1 MIYKDLEEKY
11 GSGVYY
17 KRDLE
22 IVRGKGVYLYDS
34 QNNEYIDCVGGHGVC
49 LFGHSHPKIIKAI
62 KDQSDI
68 LISCPEIFYNDKR
81 AELLKKLAEI
91 TPKGLTKT
99 FLSNSGTEAVEA
111 ALKFSRKITGKTD
124 IISFTFGFHG
134 RTMGALSATW
144 KAEYKKPFLPLV
156 PGFCHTAYNNLEKLQ
171 EVITDNTAAIIVEPV
186 QGEGGVKAAN
196 MDFIKG
202 IREICD
208 QKGILMIVDEVQT
221 GFGRTGE
228 LFAINRYNVSPDI
241 MCLGKGI
248 AGGIPMGATVVR
260 EDLANL
266 EKGEH
271 GSTFGGNPLACSA
284 SLAAIKTLKEEKL
297 VEKSKE
303 NGEYFLSQLR
313 KNIDESVYKDV
324 RGLGLI
330 IGIEMK
336 QKVGP
341 YLVKL
346 MEKKILA
353 LTAGKLVVRYLPPL
367 IIEKEHIDRV
377 VEATGEVLGRN

>member
-17 KRDLE
+17 KRDIE

-49 LFGHSHPKIIKAI
+49 LFGHSHPNIIKAI
-62 KDQSDI
+62 KDQSDK

-81 AELLKKLAEI
+81 AELLEKLAEI

-346 MEKKILA
+346 MEKNILA

>member
-1 MIYKDLEEKY
+1 
-11 GSGVYY
+11 
-17 KRDLE
+17 
-22 IVRGKGVYLYDS
+22 
-34 QNNEYIDCVGGHGVC
+34 
-49 LFGHSHPKIIKAI
+49 
-62 KDQSDI
+62 
-68 LISCPEIFYNDKR
+68 
-81 AELLKKLAEI
+81 
-91 TPKGLTKT
+91 KGLTKT

-144 KAEYKKPFLPLV
+144 KVEYKKPFLPLV

-313 KNIDESVYKDV
+313 KNIDESVYREI

-346 MEKKILA
+346 MEKNILA

>member
-17 KRDLE
+17 KRDIE

-49 LFGHSHPKIIKAI
+49 LFGHSHPNIIKAI
-62 KDQSDI
+62 KDQSDK

-81 AELLKKLAEI
+81 AELLEKLAEI

-330 IGIEMK
+330 SGIEMK

-353 LTAGKLVVRYLPPL
+353 LTAGNLVVRYLPPL

>member
-62 KDQSDI
+62 KDQSDR

-81 AELLKKLAEI
+81 AELLEKLAEI

-144 KAEYKKPFLPLV
+144 KVEYKKPFLPLV

-313 KNIDESVYKDV
+313 KNIDESVYREI

-346 MEKKILA
+346 MEKNILA

>member
-62 KDQSDI
+62 KDQSDR

-81 AELLKKLAEI
+81 AELLEKLAEI

-313 KNIDESVYKDV
+313 KNIDESVYREI

-346 MEKKILA
+346 MEKNILA

>member
-17 KRDLE
+17 KRDIE

-49 LFGHSHPKIIKAI
+49 LFGHSHPNIIKAI
-62 KDQSDI
+62 KDQSDK

-81 AELLKKLAEI
+81 AELLEKLAEI

>member
-1 MIYKDLEEKY
+1 MYKDLEEKY

-17 KRDLE
+17 KRDIE
-22 IVRGKGVYLYDS
+22 IVSGNGVYLYDS
-34 QNNEYIDCVGGHGVC
+34 QGKEYIDCVAGHGVC
-49 LFGHSHPKIIKAI
+49 LFGHSHPKIVQAI
-62 KDQSDI
+62 KEQSEV

-81 AELLKKLAEI
+81 AELLEKIAEI
-91 TPKGLTKT
+91 TPSGLTKT
-99 FLSNSGTEAVEA
+99 FLSNSGAEAVEA

-156 PGFCHTAYNNLEKLQ
+156 PGFTHTAYNNLEKLQ
-171 EVITDNTAAIIVEPV
+171 ETITEKTAAIIVEPV
-186 QGEGGVKAAN
+186 QGEGGVKPAN
-196 MDFIKG
+196 MDFMKG

-208 QKGILMIVDEVQT
+208 EKGILMIVDEVQT

-228 LFAINRYNVSPDI
+228 LFAINRFKISPDI
-241 MCLGKGI
+241 LCLGKGI

-271 GSTFGGNPLACSA
+271 GATFGGNPLACNA
-284 SLAAIKTLKEEKL
+284 SLAAIRTLEEEKL
-297 VEKSKE
+297 VEKSRE
-303 NGEYFLSQLR
+303 NGEYFLSQLK
-313 KNIDESVYKDV
+313 KNIDEASCKEI
-324 RGLGLI
+324 RGIGLM

-341 YLVKL
+341 YLAQL
-346 MEKKILA
+346 MGKNILA
-353 LTAGKLVVRYLPPL
+353 LTAGKLIIRYLPPL
-367 IIEKEHIDRV
+367 IIEKEHIDKV
-377 VEATGEVLGRN
+377 VEATGEIIG

>member
-17 KRDLE
+17 KRDIE

-49 LFGHSHPKIIKAI
+49 LFGHSHPNIIKAI
-62 KDQSDI
+62 KDQSDK

-81 AELLKKLAEI
+81 AELLEKLAEI

-330 IGIEMK
+330 SGIEMK

-346 MEKKILA
+346 MEKNILA

>member
-62 KDQSDI
+62 KDQSDR

-81 AELLKKLAEI
+81 AELLEKLAEI

-144 KAEYKKPFLPLV
+144 KAEYKNPFLPLV

-313 KNIDESVYKDV
+313 KNIDESVYREI

-346 MEKKILA
+346 MEKNILA

>member
-17 KRDLE
+17 KRDIE
-22 IVRGKGVYLYDS
+22 IISGKGVYLYDS
-34 QNNEYIDCVGGHGVC
+34 QGNEYIDCVAGHGVC
-49 LFGHSHPKIIKAI
+49 LFGHSHPKIIQAI
-62 KDQSDI
+62 KEQSDT

-81 AELLKKLAEI
+81 AQLLEKIAEI
-91 TPKGLTKT
+91 TPKGLTRT
-99 FLSNSGTEAVEA
+99 FLSNSGAEAVEA

-144 KAEYKKPFLPLV
+144 KSEYKKPFLPLI

-171 EVITDNTAAIIVEPV
+171 DVITENTAAIIVEPV
-186 QGEGGVKAAN
+186 QGEGGVKPAN
-196 MDFIKG
+196 IDFLKG

-208 QKGILMIVDEVQT
+208 QKGIVMIVDEVQT

-228 LFAINRYNVSPDI
+228 LFAINRYKISPDI
-241 MCLGKGI
+241 LCLGKGI

-260 EDLANL
+260 EDLAKL

-271 GSTFGGNPLACSA
+271 GSTFGGNPLACNA
-284 SLAAIKTLKEEKL
+284 SLAAIKALKEEKL
-297 VEKSKE
+297 VERSKE
-303 NGEYFLSQLR
+303 NGEYFLSQLK
-313 KNIDESVYKDV
+313 KNIDETAYKEI
-324 RGLGLI
+324 RGLGLM

-336 QKVGP
+336 EKVGP

-377 VEATGEVLGRN
+377 VEATGEIIGRN

>member
-17 KRDLE
+17 KRDIE
-22 IVRGKGVYLYDS
+22 IISGKGVYLYDS
-34 QNNEYIDCVGGHGVC
+34 QGNEYIDCVAGHGVC
-49 LFGHSHPKIIKAI
+49 LFGHSHPKIVQAI
-62 KDQSDI
+62 KEQSDT

-81 AELLKKLAEI
+81 AQLLEKIAEI
-91 TPKGLTKT
+91 TPKGLTRT
-99 FLSNSGTEAVEA
+99 FLSNSGAEAVEA

-144 KAEYKKPFLPLV
+144 KAEYKKPFLPLI

-171 EVITDNTAAIIVEPV
+171 DVITENTAAIIVEPV
-186 QGEGGVKAAN
+186 QGEGGVKPAN
-196 MDFIKG
+196 MDFLKG
-202 IREICD
+202 IRELCD
-208 QKGILMIVDEVQT
+208 QKGIVMIVDEVQT

-228 LFAINRYNVSPDI
+228 LFAINRYKISPDI

-271 GSTFGGNPLACSA
+271 GSTFGGNPLACNA
-284 SLAAIKTLKEEKL
+284 SLAAIKALKEEKL
-297 VEKSKE
+297 VERSKE
-303 NGEYFLSQLR
+303 NGEYFLSQLK
-313 KNIDESVYKDV
+313 KNIDETAYKEI
-324 RGLGLI
+324 RGLGLM

-336 QKVGP
+336 EKVGP

-377 VEATGEVLGRN
+377 VEATGEIIGRN

>member
-62 KDQSDI
+62 KDQSDR

-81 AELLKKLAEI
+81 AELLEKLAEI

-144 KAEYKKPFLPLV
+144 KVEYKKPFLPLV

-313 KNIDESVYKDV
+313 KNIDESVYREI

>member
-62 KDQSDI
+62 KDQSDR

-81 AELLKKLAEI
+81 AELLEKLAEI

-144 KAEYKKPFLPLV
+144 KVEYKKPFLPLV

-346 MEKKILA
+346 MEKNILA

>member
-1 MIYKDLEEKY
+1 
-11 GSGVYY
+11 
-17 KRDLE
+17 
-22 IVRGKGVYLYDS
+22 
-34 QNNEYIDCVGGHGVC
+34 
-49 LFGHSHPKIIKAI
+49 
-62 KDQSDI
+62 
-68 LISCPEIFYNDKR
+68 
-81 AELLKKLAEI
+81 
-91 TPKGLTKT
+91 
-99 FLSNSGTEAVEA
+99 LST
-111 ALKFSRKITGKTD
+111 
-124 IISFTFGFHG
+124 
-134 RTMGALSATW
+134 
-144 KAEYKKPFLPLV
+144 KKPFLPLV

-313 KNIDESVYKDV
+313 KNIDESVYREI

-346 MEKKILA
+346 MEKNILA

>member
-17 KRDLE
+17 KRDIE

-49 LFGHSHPKIIKAI
+49 LFGHSHPNIIKAI
-62 KDQSDI
+62 KDQSDK

-81 AELLKKLAEI
+81 AELLEKLAEI

-313 KNIDESVYKDV
+313 KNIDESVYKDI

-346 MEKKILA
+346 MEKNILA

>member
-17 KRDLE
+17 KRDIE

-49 LFGHSHPKIIKAI
+49 LFGHSHPNIIKAI
-62 KDQSDI
+62 KDQSDK

-81 AELLKKLAEI
+81 AELLEKLAEI

-313 KNIDESVYKDV
+313 KNIDESVYREI

-346 MEKKILA
+346 MEKNILA

>member
-1 MIYKDLEEKY
+1 
-11 GSGVYY
+11 
-17 KRDLE
+17 
-22 IVRGKGVYLYDS
+22 
-34 QNNEYIDCVGGHGVC
+34 
-49 LFGHSHPKIIKAI
+49 
-62 KDQSDI
+62 
-68 LISCPEIFYNDKR
+68 
-81 AELLKKLAEI
+81 
-91 TPKGLTKT
+91 
-99 FLSNSGTEAVEA
+99 
-111 ALKFSRKITGKTD
+111 
-124 IISFTFGFHG
+124 
-134 RTMGALSATW
+134 
-144 KAEYKKPFLPLV
+144 
-156 PGFCHTAYNNLEKLQ
+156 
-171 EVITDNTAAIIVEPV
+171 
-186 QGEGGVKAAN
+186 
-196 MDFIKG
+196 
-202 IREICD
+202 
-208 QKGILMIVDEVQT
+208 
-221 GFGRTGE
+221 
-228 LFAINRYNVSPDI
+228 
-241 MCLGKGI
+241 
-248 AGGIPMGATVVR
+248 MGATVVR

>member
-81 AELLKKLAEI
+81 AELLEKLAEI

>member
-22 IVRGKGVYLYDS
+22 IISGKGVYLYDS
-34 QNNEYIDCVGGHGVC
+34 QGNEYIDCVAGHGVC
-49 LFGHSHPKIIKAI
+49 LFGHSHPKIVQAI
-62 KDQSDI
+62 KEQSDT

-81 AELLKKLAEI
+81 AELLEKIAEI

-99 FLSNSGTEAVEA
+99 FLSNSGAEAVEA

-124 IISFTFGFHG
+124 IVSFTFGFHG

-171 EVITDNTAAIIVEPV
+171 EVITDNTAAIILEPV
-186 QGEGGVKAAN
+186 QGEGGVKPAN

-228 LFAINRYNVSPDI
+228 LFAINRYNVTPDI
-241 MCLGKGI
+241 LCLGKGI

-260 EDLANL
+260 EDLSNL
-266 EKGEH
+266 DKGEH
-271 GSTFGGNPLACSA
+271 GSTFGGNPLACNA
-284 SLAAIKTLKEEKL
+284 SLAAIRTLKEEKL
-297 VEKSKE
+297 VERSRE
-303 NGEYFLSQLR
+303 NGEYFLSQLK
-313 KNIDESVYKDV
+313 KNIDETVYKDI
-324 RGLGLI
+324 RGLGLM

-341 YLVKL
+341 YLAQL
-346 MEKKILA
+346 MEKKVLA

-367 IIEKEHIDRV
+367 IIEKDHIDRV
-377 VEATGEVLGRN
+377 VEATGEIIGRS

>member
-17 KRDLE
+17 KRDIE

-49 LFGHSHPKIIKAI
+49 LFGHSHPNIIKAI
-62 KDQSDI
+62 KDQSDK

-81 AELLKKLAEI
+81 AELLEKLAEI

-156 PGFCHTAYNNLEKLQ
+156 PGFCHTAYNNLEKLR
-171 EVITDNTAAIIVEPV
+171 EVSTDNTAAIIVEPV
-186 QGEGGVKAAN
+186 QGEGGVKAAK
-196 MDFIKG
+196 MDFSKG

>member
-62 KDQSDI
+62 KDQSDR

-81 AELLKKLAEI
+81 AELLEKLAEI

-144 KAEYKKPFLPLV
+144 KVEYKKPFLPLV

-313 KNIDESVYKDV
+313 KNIDESVYREI

-346 MEKKILA
+346 MEKNILA
-353 LTAGKLVVRYLPPL
+353 LTAGKLVVRYLSPL

>member
-1 MIYKDLEEKY
+1 MYKDLEEKY

-17 KRDLE
+17 KRDIE
-22 IVRGKGVYLYDS
+22 IVSGNGVYLYDS
-34 QNNEYIDCVGGHGVC
+34 QGKEYIDCVAGHGVC
-49 LFGHSHPKIIKAI
+49 LFGHSHPKIVQAI
-62 KDQSDI
+62 KEQSEV

-81 AELLKKLAEI
+81 AELLEKIAEI
-91 TPKGLTKT
+91 TPSGLTKT
-99 FLSNSGTEAVEA
+99 FLSNSGAEAVEA

-156 PGFCHTAYNNLEKLQ
+156 PGFTHTAYNNLEKLQ
-171 EVITDNTAAIIVEPV
+171 ETITEKTAAIIVEPV
-186 QGEGGVKAAN
+186 QGEGGVKPAN
-196 MDFIKG
+196 MDFMKG

-208 QKGILMIVDEVQT
+208 EKGILMIVDEVQT

-228 LFAINRYNVSPDI
+228 LFAINRFKISPDI
-241 MCLGKGI
+241 LCLGKGI

-271 GSTFGGNPLACSA
+271 GATLGGNPLACNA
-284 SLAAIKTLKEEKL
+284 SLAAIRTLEEEKL
-297 VEKSKE
+297 VEKSRE
-303 NGEYFLSQLR
+303 NGEYFLSQLK
-313 KNIDESVYKDV
+313 KNIDEASCKEI
-324 RGLGLI
+324 RGIGLM

-341 YLVKL
+341 YLAQL
-346 MEKKILA
+346 MGKNILA
-353 LTAGKLVVRYLPPL
+353 LTAGKLIIRYLPPL
-367 IIEKEHIDRV
+367 IIEKEHIDKV
-377 VEATGEVLGRN
+377 VEATGEIIG